1 MKKAI
6 VKMLLLAMLCLL
18 MPEEIT
24 KAEELTGTEA
34 VYQNNLTVYTNQRSD
49 EKMMEYLLMEPDDV
63 YAFGI
68 DDEIRQTCADI
79 TAECTTDMQKLEAIY
94 DWICSNLYYDQYGLA
109 NTGTIAASGPV
120 FYYKGTKCE
129 GFAHLLSSM
138 CRESGIPCKEMW
150 GYTLDTGQDNFEQMT
165 IEDMS
170 QDSRFSHAWN
180 EAWIDG
186 RWVLMDATWD
196 CKNANTADSPEV
208 TYREHTWE
216 WFDVE
221 LEQFSKTHL
230 FSSYISLFETLFDQ
244 WLQTQDSSIPVVT
257 QEPDSTPTPTA
268 SAVPFTNPAAEETIK
283 PTETATS
290 SYTGQGSSSST
301 KNSSQ
306 KTEKAGTSRTSVSR
320 VPRVSGVKVKSK
332 KGGSVRITWKKISGA
347 EGYNVQTAGN
357 RTFTKGKKSRK
368 TSSSRLTMRAK
379 KGNICYVRVRAYKKS
394 GGKTTYGS
402 WSRVIKCRVK

>member
-1 MKKAI
+1 
-6 VKMLLLAMLCLL
+6 MLLVSMFCLL
-18 MPEEIT
+18 LPEKMT
-24 KAEELTGTEA
+24 KAKELTGTEA
-34 VYQNNLTVYTNQRSD
+34 VYQNNLYVYTNQRSD

-68 DDEIRQTCADI
+68 DDEIRKTCADI

-94 DWICSNLYYDQYGLA
+94 DWICTNLYYDHYGLA
-109 NTGTIAASGPV
+109 HTGTIAASGPV
-120 FYYKGTKCE
+120 FYYKGTKCD

-138 CRESGIPCKEMW
+138 CRESGIPCKEMC
-150 GYTLDTGQDNFEQMT
+150 GYSLDTEQDNFEQMT

-170 QDSRFSHAWN
+170 QDSGNRHAWN

-196 CKNANTADSPEV
+196 CKNANTADSSEV

-244 WLQTQDSSIPVVT
+244 WLQTQNTSAPIAT
-257 QEPDSTPTPTA
+257 REPDSTPTPTA
-268 SAVPFTNPAAEETIK
+268 SAVPFTNSATEEKIK
-283 PTETATS
+283 PTS
-290 SYTGQGSSSST
+290 SYKRQGASVST
-301 KNSSQ
+301 KNSSR
-306 KTEKAGTSRTSVSR
+306 KTEGAGQIGKTR
-320 VPRVSGVKVKSK
+320 VAKIARVSGVKAKNNKSASVK
-332 KGGSVRITWKKISGA
+332 ITWKKVSGA
-347 EGYNVQTAGN
+347 DGYNVQTARN

-368 TSSSRLTMRAK
+368 TKSSRLTLKEK
-379 KGNICYVRVRAYKKS
+379 KGNTCYVRVRAYKKS
-394 GGKTTYGS
+394 SGIKKYGK
-402 WSRVIKCRVK
+402 WSKIKKVKIKK